1 MLNTCYNNKVMPN
14 EEQITLVDKDDMRIG
29 AMGKMETHEK
39 GLLHRAFSIFVKNDK
54 GEIMLQK
61 RATGKYHS
69 GGLWTNT
76 CCGHPRDGENL
87 ISAAHRRLGEE
98 MGFDCP
104 LKELLSFTYGA
115 DLDRGLK
122 ENEFLHVFL
131 GEHSNAPVLNPEE
144 ADDWKWIT
152 IGELRQD
159 IDKNP
164 DTYTYWFKIALEEI
178 EKKNLSF

>member
-1 MLNTCYNNKVMPN
+1 MPN
-14 EEQITLVDKDDMRIG
+14 EDQIILVDKNDTQIG

-39 GLLHRAFSIFVKNDK
+39 GLLHRAFSILVKNNK

-76 CCGHPRDGENL
+76 CCGHPRNGEDL
-87 ISAAHRRLGEE
+87 ASAARRRLGEE

-104 LKELLSFTYGA
+104 LKELLVFIYRV
-115 DLDRGLK
+115 DLDHGLK

-131 GEHSNAPVLNPEE
+131 GEYNDVPVLNPEE
-144 ADDWKWIT
+144 ADGWRWIT

-159 IDKNP
+159 MDKNP
-164 DTYTYWFKIALEEI
+164 DTYTYWFKIALEKIKEN
-178 EKKNLSF
+178 NLSF